1 MDSCDVLIVGG
12 GPAGSSCAW
21 GLRQSGLDTLLID
34 RSTFPR
40 NKLCG
45 GWITPLVFE
54 ALGIDPESYAPGR
67 VLQPITGF
75 RLSCID
81 EPQVD
86 IDYGRTISYGIL
98 RSEFDEYLL
107 RRCGARLREGV
118 PFDSIERT
126 GDGWIV
132 NGDIKAQVVVGAGG
146 HFCPVSRFL
155 GNKSSAPSVVAR
167 EIEFEM
173 PAAQAA
179 SSSIAGELPE
189 LYFCRDLRGYGW
201 CFRKQD
207 VLTVG
212 IGRMDNHGLSQHCDD
227 FLRFLKRSRNVE
239 VPGKGIL
246 GHAYWLF
253 GHSERAILD
262 DSILLIGDA
271 AGLAYPES
279 GEGIRPAIESGL
291 IAAHSIV
298 SAQGD
303 YRASRLELYRELLN
317 DRLRQKRNALE
328 SLGRFIPQSVREI
341 CGRTLLRSHS
351 FCRNVVCDRWFLR
364 VDERPLAL
372 AEKQSALSIQHSANA
387 VSS

>member
-54 ALGIDPESYAPGR
+54 ALDIDPESYAPGR

-75 RLSCID
+75 RLSCI
-81 EPQVD
+81 EGPQVD

-98 RSEFDEYLL
+98 RCEFDEYLL
-107 RRCGARLREGV
+107 RRCGARIREGV

-126 GDGWIV
+126 GEGWIV
-132 NGDIKAQVVVGAGG
+132 NGDLKARLVVGAGG

-155 GNKSSAPSVVAR
+155 GNKASSPSVVAR

-212 IGRMDNHGLSQHCDD
+212 IGRMDNHGLSQHCDE

-253 GHSERAILD
+253 GNLERAILD
-262 DSILLIGDA
+262 NAVLLIGDA

-298 SAQGD
+298 AAQGD
-303 YRASRLELYRELLN
+303 YSAGRLELYRELLN
-317 DRLRQKRNALE
+317 ARLRQKRNTLE
-328 SLGRFIPQSVREI
+328 SLAQFIPQSVREI
-341 CGRTLLRSHS
+341 CGRSLLRSRS
-351 FCRNVVCDRWFLR
+351 FCRNIVCDRWFLR
-364 VDERPLAL
+364 VNERPLAL
-372 AEKQSALSIQHSANA
+372 AEKQSALSSQHSANA
-387 VSS
+387 LSS

>member
-12 GPAGSSCAW
+12 GPAGSSCAR
-21 GLRQSGLDTLLID
+21 GLRESGLDTLLID

-54 ALGIDPESYAPGR
+54 ALGIDPETYAAGR

-75 RLSCID
+75 RLSCME

-86 IDYGRTISYGIL
+86 ISYGRTISYGIL

-107 RRCGARLREGV
+107 RRCGARIREGV
-118 PFDSIERT
+118 RFNSIQRSR
-126 GDGWIV
+126 DGWIA
-132 NGDIKAQVVVGAGG
+132 NGDIKARLVVGAGG

-173 PAAQAA
+173 PIAQAA
-179 SSSIAGELPE
+179 SSGIAGELPE
-189 LYFCRDLRGYGW
+189 LYFCRDMRGYGW

-212 IGRMDNHGLSQHCDD
+212 IGRMDNHGLSQHCDE
-227 FLRFLKRSRNVE
+227 FLSFLKRSRNVE
-239 VPGKGIL
+239 VLGKGIL

-253 GHSERAILD
+253 GHAERAILD
-262 DSILLIGDA
+262 NNILLVGDA

-291 IAAHSIV
+291 IAAHSII
-298 SAQGD
+298 SAHGD
-303 YRASRLELYRELLN
+303 YRAARLETYRELLN
-317 DRLRQKRNALE
+317 ARLGRKQNALE
-328 SLGRFIPQSVREI
+328 SLSRLIPQSVREI
-341 CGRTLLRSHS
+341 CGRTLLRNRS
-351 FCRNVVCDRWFLR
+351 FCRNIVCDRWFLR
-364 VDERPLAL
+364 VDELPLAL
-372 AEKQSALSIQHSANA
+372 ASEVVSPAVATAAL
-387 VSS
+387 

>member
-21 GLRQSGLDTLLID
+21 GLRDSGLDILVID
-34 RSTFPR
+34 RSAFPR

-45 GWITPLVFE
+45 GWITPLVLD
-54 ALGIDPESYAPGR
+54 ALEIDPADYAPGR
-67 VLQPITGF
+67 VLQPISGF
-75 RLSCID
+75 RMSCIE

-86 IDYGRTISYGIL
+86 VSYGRTISYGIL

-107 RRCGARLREGV
+107 RRCEARIREGV
-118 PFDSIERT
+118 PFDSIERAR
-126 GDGWIV
+126 DGWIV
-132 NGDIKAQVVVGAGG
+132 NGEIKARLVVGAGG

-155 GNKSSAPSVVAR
+155 GNRASAPSVVAR

-179 SSSIAGELPE
+179 SCSIAGELPE
-189 LYFCRDLRGYGW
+189 LYFCRDMRGYGW
-201 CFRKQD
+201 VFRKQNI
-207 VLTVG
+207 LTVG
-212 IGRMDNHGLSQHCDD
+212 IGRTENRGLSQQCDEL
-227 FLRFLKRSRNVE
+227 LRFLKRSRDVE

-253 GHSERAILD
+253 GHSERTILD

-291 IAAHSIV
+291 IAAHCIL
-298 SAQGD
+298 AAEGD
-303 YRASRLELYRELLN
+303 YSASRLELYRELLTA
-317 DRLRQKRNALE
+317 RLERKQSGLE
-328 SLGRFIPQSVREI
+328 SLAQHIPQSLREI
-341 CGRTLLRSHS
+341 CARALLKNRS
-351 FCRNVVCDRWFLR
+351 FCRKIVMDRWFLR

-372 AEKQSALSIQHSANA
+372 APETFTEA
-387 VSS
+387 VSTSV

>member
-21 GLRQSGLDTLLID
+21 GLRQSGLDTLVID
-34 RSTFPR
+34 RGTFPR

-45 GWITPLVFE
+45 GWITPLVLE
-54 ALGIDPESYAPGR
+54 ALDIDPGAYSPGR

-86 IDYGRTISYGIL
+86 VSYGRTISYGIL
-98 RSEFDEYLL
+98 RCEFDEYLL
-107 RRCGARLREGV
+107 RRCGARIREGV

-126 GDGWIV
+126 RDGWLV
-132 NGDIKAQVVVGAGG
+132 NSNIKARLVVGAGG

-155 GNKSSAPSVVAR
+155 GNKSSLPSVVAR

-173 PAAQAA
+173 PAEQEAGCT
-179 SSSIAGELPE
+179 IAGELPE

-201 CFRKQD
+201 VFRKEN

-212 IGRMDNHGLSQHCDD
+212 IGRVDNHGLPQHCND
-227 FLRFLKRSRNVE
+227 FLCFLKRSRDVE
-239 VPGKGIL
+239 VPSKGIL
-246 GHAYWLF
+246 GHAYWLY
-253 GHSERAILD
+253 GHSEQRILD

-291 IAAHSIV
+291 IAAYSIMA
-298 SAQGD
+298 AQGD
-303 YRASRLELYRELLN
+303 YSAARLGPYRELL
-317 DRLRQKRNALE
+317 DARLRPKRKAFQ
-328 SLGRFIPQSVREI
+328 SLAQFIPQSVREV
-341 CGRTLLRSHS
+341 CGRTLLRNRS
-351 FCRNVVCDRWFLR
+351 FCRNIVCDRWFLR
-364 VDERPLAL
+364 VNEQPLAF
-372 AEKQSALSIQHSANA
+372 ASEMPSPIVATTA
-387 VSS
+387 

>member
-21 GLRQSGLDTLLID
+21 GLRQSGLDVVVTD

-54 ALGIDPESYAPGR
+54 ELSIDPESYAPGR
-67 VLQPITGF
+67 VLQPIAGF
-75 RLSCID
+75 RLSCME
-81 EPQVD
+81 EPQLD
-86 IDYGRTISYGIL
+86 ISYGRTISYGIL
-98 RSEFDEYLL
+98 RCEFDEYLL
-107 RRCGARLREGV
+107 RRCEARIREGV
-118 PFDSIERT
+118 AFQSIERT
-126 GDGWIV
+126 RDGWLV
-132 NGDIKAQVVVGAGG
+132 NGDIKTRLVVGAGG

-155 GNKSSAPSVVAR
+155 GNKASFPSVVAR

-179 SSSIAGELPE
+179 SCNITGQLPE
-189 LYFCRDLRGYGW
+189 LYFCRDMRGYGW

-212 IGRMDNHGLSQHCDD
+212 LGRMDNHGLSQYCGE
-227 FLRFLKRSRNVE
+227 FLRYLEQSRNVE
-239 VPGKGIL
+239 VPDKGIL

-262 DSILLIGDA
+262 DSILLVGDA

-291 IAAHSIV
+291 IAAHCIAA
-298 SAQGD
+298 AQGD
-303 YRASRLELYRELLN
+303 YSARQLDLYRELL
-317 DRLRQKRNALE
+317 DARLRPKRNVFE
-328 SLGRFIPQSVREI
+328 SVTHFIPQSVREI
-341 CGRTLLRSHS
+341 CGRTLLRSRS

-364 VDERPLAL
+364 VDEQPLVL
-372 AEKQSALSIQHSANA
+372 ASETVSKQLVLSS
-387 VSS
+387 

>member
-1 MDSCDVLIVGG
+1 M
-12 GPAGSSCAW
+12 
-21 GLRQSGLDTLLID
+21 D

-45 GWITPLVFE
+45 GWITPLVFD
-54 ALGIDPESYAPGR
+54 ALDIDPDSYAPGR

-75 RLSCID
+75 RLSCIE

-86 IDYGRTISYGIL
+86 ISYGRTISYGIL
-98 RSEFDEYLL
+98 RCEFDEYLL
-107 RRCGARLREGV
+107 RRCGARIHEGV
-118 PFDSIERT
+118 PFNSIERT
-126 GDGWIV
+126 KDGWLV
-132 NGDIKAQVVVGAGG
+132 NGDINARLVVGAGG

-155 GNKSSAPSVVAR
+155 GNKASSPSVVAR

-173 PAAQAA
+173 SPEQAV
-179 SSSIAGELPE
+179 SCDIAGELPE
-189 LYFCRDLRGYGW
+189 LYFCRDMRGYGW
-201 CFRKQD
+201 CFRKQN

-212 IGRMDNHGLSQHCDD
+212 IGRMDNRGLSQHCDE
-227 FLRFLKRSRNVE
+227 FCRFLQKNRNVE

-262 DSILLIGDA
+262 DSILLVGDA

-291 IAAHSIV
+291 IAAHSILC
-298 SAQGD
+298 AQGD
-303 YRASRLELYRELLN
+303 YSASRLKLYRDLLN
-317 DRLRQKRNALE
+317 SRLSRKHSRLE
-328 SLGRFIPQSVREI
+328 SLARFIPQSVRAV
-341 CGRTLLRSHS
+341 CGRTLLKSQS

-364 VDERPLAL
+364 VDEHPLAF
-372 AEKQSALSIQHSANA
+372 ALETVAPVVATNA
-387 VSS
+387 

>member
-54 ALGIDPESYAPGR
+54 ALDIDSGSYAPG

-75 RLSCID
+75 RLSCIGG
-81 EPQVD
+81 PQVD
-86 IDYGRTISYGIL
+86 IHYGRTISYGIL

-107 RRCGARLREGV
+107 RRCGARIREGV

-132 NGDIKAQVVVGAGG
+132 NGDIKARLVVGAGG

-155 GNKSSAPSVVAR
+155 GNKASSPSVVAR

-179 SSSIAGELPE
+179 NSRIAGELPE

-212 IGRMDNHGLSQHCDD
+212 IGRMDNHGLSQHCDE

-253 GHSERAILD
+253 GHSERTILD
-262 DSILLIGDA
+262 NHILLIGDA

-291 IAAHSIV
+291 IAAHSIL

-303 YRASRLELYRELLN
+303 YSARRLELYRDLLN
-317 DRLRQKRNALE
+317 DRLSRKHSALE
-328 SLGRFIPQSVREI
+328 SLAQFIPQSVRET

-351 FCRNVVCDRWFLR
+351 FCRNIVCDCWFLR
-364 VDERPLAL
+364 VDERPLAF
-372 AEKQSALSIQHSANA
+372 APQI
-387 VSS
+387 VSPAAATIAQ

>member
-21 GLRQSGLDTLLID
+21 GLRKSGLDTLLID
-34 RSTFPR
+34 RSIFPR

-45 GWITPLVFE
+45 GWITPLVLE
-54 ALGIDPESYAPGR
+54 ALEIDPADYAPER
-67 VLQPITGF
+67 ILQLIAGF
-75 RLSCID
+75 RLGCME

-86 IDYGRTISYGIL
+86 ISYGRTISYGIL

-107 RRCGARLREGV
+107 RRCGARIREGV
-118 PFDSIERT
+118 PFTSIERAK
-126 GDGWIV
+126 DGWIV
-132 NGDIKAQVVVGAGG
+132 NGEIRARLVVGAGG

-155 GNKSSAPSVVAR
+155 GNKASAPSVVAR

-173 PAAQAA
+173 SAVQAA
-179 SSSIAGELPE
+179 SCSIAGELPE

-212 IGRMDNHGLSQHCDD
+212 IGRVDNHGLSQHCGE

-262 DSILLIGDA
+262 DSILLVGDA

-279 GEGIRPAIESGL
+279 GEGIRPAVESGL
-291 IAAHSIV
+291 IAAHCILA
-298 SAQGD
+298 AQGN
-303 YRASRLELYRELLN
+303 YSIGRLELYHELLN
-317 DRLRQKRNALE
+317 ARLRPRRNALE
-328 SLGRFIPQSVREI
+328 SLAQFIPQSVRQT
-341 CGRTLLRSHS
+341 CGRALLRSPS

-364 VDERPLAL
+364 RDEPPLTL
-372 AEKQSALSIQHSANA
+372 ASEMASPVVATTA
-387 VSS
+387 

>member
-21 GLRQSGLDTLLID
+21 GLRQSGLDPLLID
-34 RSTFPR
+34 RSAFPR

-45 GWITPLVFE
+45 GWITPLVLE
-54 ALGIDPESYAPGR
+54 ALAIDPKSYAPGR

-107 RRCGARLREGV
+107 RRCGARIREGV

-126 GDGWIV
+126 GEGWIV
-132 NGDIKAQVVVGAGG
+132 NGDIKARLVVGAGG

-155 GNKSSAPSVVAR
+155 GNKASAPSVVAR

-179 SSSIAGELPE
+179 NSRIAGELPE

-212 IGRMDNHGLSQHCDD
+212 IGRIDTRGLSQHCDE
-227 FLRFLKRSRNVE
+227 FLGFLQRSRNVE

-262 DSILLIGDA
+262 DAVLLIGDA

-291 IAAHSIV
+291 IAAHSILA
-298 SAQGD
+298 AQGD
-303 YRASRLELYRELLN
+303 YSASRLELYRELLN
-317 DRLRQKRNALE
+317 ARLRQKRNALE
-328 SLGRFIPQSVREI
+328 SLAQFIPQSVREI
-341 CGRTLLRSHS
+341 CGRSLLRSRS
-351 FCRNVVCDRWFLR
+351 FCRNIVCDRWFLR

-372 AEKQSALSIQHSANA
+372 AEQI
-387 VSS
+387 VSPAAATIAQ

>member
-21 GLRQSGLDTLLID
+21 GLRESGLDTLVID
-34 RSTFPR
+34 RCTFPR

-54 ALGIDPESYAPGR
+54 ALQIDSEFYAAGR

-75 RLSCID
+75 RLSCIA

-86 IDYGRTISYGIL
+86 VRYGHTISYGIL
-98 RSEFDEYLL
+98 RGEFDEYLL
-107 RRCGARLREGV
+107 RRCGARLREGIA
-118 PFDSIERT
+118 FNSIQRT
-126 GDGWIV
+126 KDGWIV
-132 NGDIKAQVVVGAGG
+132 NGDIKARLVVGAGG

-155 GNKSSAPSVVAR
+155 GNKASEPSVVAR

-173 PAAQAA
+173 TATQAA
-179 SSSIAGELPE
+179 GCSIAGELPE
-189 LYFCRDLRGYGW
+189 LYFCRDMRGYGW

-212 IGRMDNHGLSQHCDD
+212 IGRMDNHGLSQHCDE
-227 FLRFLKRSRNVE
+227 FLRFLKHSRNVE

-253 GHSERAILD
+253 GHSQRALLD
-262 DSILLIGDA
+262 DSILLVGDA

-291 IAAHSIV
+291 IAAHSII
-298 SAQGD
+298 SAQGN
-303 YRASRLELYRELLN
+303 YSAARLELYRELLN
-317 DRLRQKRNALE
+317 ARLSHKRNALE
-328 SLGRFIPQSVREI
+328 SLAQFIPQSLREI
-341 CGRTLLRSHS
+341 CGRTLLRSQS
-351 FCRNVVCDRWFLR
+351 FCRNIVCDRWFLR
-364 VDERPLAL
+364 VEERPLAF
-372 AEKQSALSIQHSANA
+372 ASEMVSPTVATTA
-387 VSS
+387 V

>member
-1 MDSCDVLIVGG
+1 MDSCDVLIIGG

-21 GLRQSGLDTLLID
+21 GLRESGLDTLLID

-45 GWITPLVFE
+45 GWITPLVLQ
-54 ALGIDPESYAPGR
+54 ALDVDPAAYAPGR

-75 RLSCID
+75 RLSSIE
-81 EPQVD
+81 EPPVD
-86 IDYGRTISYGIL
+86 LHYGRIISYGIL

-107 RRCGARLREGV
+107 RRCGARLHEGV
-118 PFDSIERT
+118 AFNSMERT
-126 GDGWIV
+126 ADGWLV
-132 NGDIKAQVVVGAGG
+132 NGNIKARLVVGAGG

-155 GNKSSAPSVVAR
+155 GNQASSPSVVAR

-173 PAAQAA
+173 PATQAA
-179 SSSIAGELPE
+179 SCTIAGELPE
-189 LYFCRDLRGYGW
+189 LYFCRDMRGYGW

-212 IGRMDNHGLSQHCDD
+212 IGRMDNHGLSQHCDE
-227 FLRFLKRSRNVE
+227 FLRFLKRSRDVE

-253 GHSERAILD
+253 GHSERALLD
-262 DSILLIGDA
+262 DSVLLIGDA

-291 IAAHSIV
+291 IAAHVIIST
-298 SAQGD
+298 QGD
-303 YRASRLELYRELLN
+303 YSTARLQRYRELLKSRL
-317 DRLRQKRNALE
+317 DRKRSGLEALT
-328 SLGRFIPQSVREI
+328 RFIPQPVREI
-341 CGRTLLRSHS
+341 CGRSLLKNRS
-351 FCRNVVCDRWFLR
+351 FCRNVVMDRWFLR
-364 VDERPLAL
+364 VDEQPLVFTSEIA
-372 AEKQSALSIQHSANA
+372 SPA
-387 VSS
+387 VATAAR

>member
-21 GLRQSGLDTLLID
+21 GLRESGLDVLLID

-45 GWITPLVFE
+45 GWITPLVLE
-54 ALGIDPESYAPGR
+54 ALEIDPDSYAPGR

-75 RLSCID
+75 RMSCIG

-86 IDYGRTISYGIL
+86 VSYGRTISYGIL
-98 RSEFDEYLL
+98 RCEFDEYLL
-107 RRCGARLREGV
+107 RRCGAGMREDV
-118 PFDSIERT
+118 PFGSLERT
-126 GDGWIV
+126 DTGWIV
-132 NGDIKAQVVVGAGG
+132 NGEFKARMVIGAGG

-155 GNKSSAPSVVAR
+155 GNKSSLPSVVAR

-173 PAAQAA
+173 PSAEAA
-179 SSSIAGELPE
+179 SCPIAGELPE
-189 LYFCRDLRGYGW
+189 LFFCRDLRGYGW
-201 CFRKQD
+201 VFRKQD

-212 IGRMDNHGLSQHCDD
+212 IGRTENHGLSQHCND
-227 FLRFLKRSRNVE
+227 FLAFLKQNRNVE

-253 GHSERAILD
+253 GHSERKLLD
-262 DSILLIGDA
+262 DAILLIGDA

-291 IAAHSIV
+291 MAAHTII
-298 SAQGD
+298 SAEGD
-303 YRASRLELYRELLN
+303 YRAGRLESYRELVN
-317 DRLRQKRNALE
+317 ARLGPKTSALD
-328 SLGRFIPQSVREI
+328 SVSRFIPQSLRAL
-341 CGRTLLRSHS
+341 CARALLRNRS
-351 FCRNVVCDRWFLR
+351 FCRNVVMDRWFLR
-364 VDERPLAL
+364 VDEQPLAL
-372 AEKQSALSIQHSANA
+372 QSHALPAPVA
-387 VSS
+387 TTG

>member
-45 GWITPLVFE
+45 GWITPLVLE

-67 VLQPITGF
+67 VRQPITGF

-107 RRCGARLREGV
+107 RRCGARIREGV

-126 GDGWIV
+126 GEGWIV
-132 NGDIKAQVVVGAGG
+132 NGDIKARLVVGAGG

-155 GNKSSAPSVVAR
+155 GNKASSPSVVAR

-173 PAAQAA
+173 PAVQAA
-179 SSSIAGELPE
+179 SSRIAGELPE

-212 IGRMDNHGLSQHCDD
+212 IGRIDNRGLSQHCDE
-227 FLRFLKRSRNVE
+227 FLSFLQRSRNVE

-253 GHSERAILD
+253 GHSERVILNNAV
-262 DSILLIGDA
+262 LLIGDA

-298 SAQGD
+298 AAQGD
-303 YRASRLELYRELLN
+303 YSASRLEFYRELLN
-317 DRLRQKRNALE
+317 ARLRQKRNTLE
-328 SLGRFIPQSVREI
+328 SLARFIPQSVREI

-351 FCRNVVCDRWFLR
+351 FCRNIVCDRWFLR
-364 VDERPLAL
+364 VDERPLAF
-372 AEKQSALSIQHSANA
+372 ASEIMSPAAATSAQ
-387 VSS
+387 

>member
-1 MDSCDVLIVGG
+1 MSAAVRRVP
-12 GPAGSSCAW
+12 PAPGDCGNRASTPCSSTAAPSPATSFAEDGSRRWC
-21 GLRQSGLDTLLID
+21 
-34 RSTFPR
+34 
-40 NKLCG
+40 
-45 GWITPLVFE
+45 FE
-54 ALGIDPESYAPGR
+54 ALDIDAESYAPGR

-126 GDGWIV
+126 GEGWIV
-132 NGDIKAQVVVGAGG
+132 NGDIKRAACGWRRGTLLSGVALPRQQSLRALGRGARNR
-146 HFCPVSRFL
+146 VRDARSASRQF
-155 GNKSSAPSVVAR
+155 
-167 EIEFEM
+167 
-173 PAAQAA
+173 
-179 SSSIAGELPE
+179 SIAGELPE

-212 IGRMDNHGLSQHCDD
+212 IGRMDNHGLSQHCDE

-262 DSILLIGDA
+262 DAILLIGDA

-291 IAAHSIV
+291 IAAHSILA
-298 SAQGD
+298 AQGD
-303 YRASRLELYRELLN
+303 YSASRLELYRQLLN
-317 DRLRQKRNALE
+317 DRLSQ
-328 SLGRFIPQSVREI
+328 
-341 CGRTLLRSHS
+341 
-351 FCRNVVCDRWFLR
+351 
-364 VDERPLAL
+364 
-372 AEKQSALSIQHSANA
+372 
-387 VSS
+387 

>member
-45 GWITPLVFE
+45 GWITPLVLD
-54 ALGIDPESYAPGR
+54 ALDIDPEAYAPGR

-81 EPQVD
+81 QPQVD
-86 IDYGRTISYGIL
+86 IDYRRTISYGIL

-107 RRCGARLREGV
+107 RRCGARVREGV

-126 GDGWIV
+126 ADGWIV
-132 NGDIKAQVVVGAGG
+132 NGDIRARMVVGAGG

-155 GNKSSAPSVVAR
+155 GNQASSPSVVAR
-167 EIEFEM
+167 EIEFQM

-179 SSSIAGELPE
+179 SCTIAGNLPE

-227 FLRFLKRSRNVE
+227 FIRFLKRSRNVE

-246 GHAYWLF
+246 GHAYWLY
-253 GHSERAILD
+253 GHSERAIVD
-262 DSILLIGDA
+262 DAILLIGDA

-291 IAAHSIV
+291 IAAHNIV
-298 SAQGD
+298 AAEGD
-303 YRASRLELYRELLN
+303 YSASRLELYRQLLHT
-317 DRLRQKRNALE
+317 RLRPKRNALE
-328 SLGRFIPQSVREI
+328 SLSHFIPQSVREMS
-341 CGRTLLRSHS
+341 GRTLLRSYS
-351 FCRNVVCDRWFLR
+351 FCRNIVCDRWFLR
-364 VDERPLAL
+364 VDEQPLEL
-372 AEKQSALSIQHSANA
+372 EPSALSTQHSAISN
-387 VSS
+387 

>member
-21 GLRQSGLDTLLID
+21 GLRESGLDTLLID

-45 GWITPLVFE
+45 GWITPLVFD
-54 ALGIDPESYAPGR
+54 ALGIDPADYVSGR
-67 VLQPITGF
+67 ILQPITGF
-75 RLSCID
+75 RLSSIE

-86 IDYGRTISYGIL
+86 ISYGRTISYGIL

-107 RRCGARLREGV
+107 RRSEARIREGV
-118 PFDSIERT
+118 PFDSLERT
-126 GDGWIV
+126 GNGWLV
-132 NGDIKAQVVVGAGG
+132 NGEIKARLVIGAGG

-155 GNKSSAPSVVAR
+155 GNKASLPSVVAR

-173 PAAQAA
+173 SPAQAA
-179 SSSIAGELPE
+179 RCNIAGELPE
-189 LYFCRDLRGYGW
+189 LCFCRDMKGYGW
-201 CFRKQD
+201 CFRKQN

-212 IGRMDNHGLSQHCDD
+212 IGRTENHGLSQQCEQ
-227 FLRFLKRSRNVE
+227 FLGFLQRSRNVE

-253 GHSERAILD
+253 GHSERTILG

-291 IAAHSIV
+291 IAAYSILA
-298 SAQGD
+298 AQGD
-303 YRASRLELYRELLN
+303 YSAGRLELYRELLN
-317 DRLRQKRNALE
+317 ARLQPKQNAFE
-328 SLGRFIPQSVREI
+328 SLARVIPQTCPRD
-341 CGRTLLRSHS
+341 LRSS
-351 FCRNVVCDRWFLR
+351 SAEEPFLLPQYR
-364 VDERPLAL
+364 L
-372 AEKQSALSIQHSANA
+372 
-387 VSS
+387 

>member
-34 RSTFPR
+34 RATFPR

-45 GWITPLVFE
+45 GWITPLVLE
-54 ALGIDPESYAPGR
+54 ALDIDLEDYAPGR
-67 VLQPITGF
+67 VLQPISGF

-86 IDYGRTISYGIL
+86 ISYGRNISYGIL
-98 RSEFDEYLL
+98 RCEFDEYLL
-107 RRCGARLREGV
+107 RRCGARIREGV
-118 PFDSIERT
+118 ALDSIERT
-126 GDGWIV
+126 GDGWLV
-132 NGDIKAQVVVGAGG
+132 NGNIKARVLVGAGG

-155 GNKSSAPSVVAR
+155 GNKSSSPSVVAR

-173 PAAQAA
+173 APPQVATCNV
-179 SSSIAGELPE
+179 AGELPE
-189 LYFCRDLRGYGW
+189 LFFCRDLRGYGW
-201 CFRKQD
+201 VFRKQD

-212 IGRMDNHGLSQHCDD
+212 IGRVDNHGLSQHCHE

-239 VPGKGIL
+239 VPSKGIL
-246 GHAYWLF
+246 GHAYWLL
-253 GHSERAILD
+253 GHSEQTLLD

-291 IAAHSIV
+291 IAAHSIIA
-298 SAQGD
+298 AQGD
-303 YRASRLELYRELLN
+303 YSVARLERYRELLEA
-317 DRLRQKRNALE
+317 RLGPKRNAFE
-328 SLGRFIPQSVREI
+328 SLTQFIPQAVREV
-341 CGRTLLRSHS
+341 CGRVLLRNRS
-351 FCRNVVCDRWFLR
+351 FCRNIVCDRWFLR
-364 VDERPLAL
+364 VDESPLAL
-372 AEKQSALSIQHSANA
+372 
-387 VSS
+387 VSETASPIATTTA

>member
-21 GLRQSGLDTLLID
+21 GLRDSGLDILVID
-34 RSTFPR
+34 RSAFPR

-45 GWITPLVFE
+45 GWITPLVLD
-54 ALGIDPESYAPGR
+54 ALEIDPADYAPGR
-67 VLQPITGF
+67 VLQPISGF
-75 RLSCID
+75 RMSCIE

-86 IDYGRTISYGIL
+86 VSYGRTISYGIL

-107 RRCGARLREGV
+107 RRCEARIREGV
-118 PFDSIERT
+118 PFDSIERAR
-126 GDGWIV
+126 DGWIV
-132 NGDIKAQVVVGAGG
+132 NGEIKARLVVGAGG

-155 GNKSSAPSVVAR
+155 GNRASAPSVVAR

-179 SSSIAGELPE
+179 SCSIAGELPE
-189 LYFCRDLRGYGW
+189 LYFCRDMRGYGW
-201 CFRKQD
+201 VFRKRNI
-207 VLTVG
+207 LTVG
-212 IGRMDNHGLSQHCDD
+212 IGRTENRGLSQQCDE
-227 FLRFLKRSRNVE
+227 FLRFLKRSRDVE

-253 GHSERAILD
+253 GHSERTILD

-291 IAAHSIV
+291 IAAHCIL
-298 SAQGD
+298 AAEGD
-303 YRASRLELYRELLN
+303 YSASRLELYRELLTA
-317 DRLRQKRNALE
+317 RLERKQSGLE
-328 SLGRFIPQSVREI
+328 SLAQHIPQSLREI
-341 CGRTLLRSHS
+341 CARALLKNRS
-351 FCRNVVCDRWFLR
+351 FCRKIVMDRWFLR

-372 AEKQSALSIQHSANA
+372 APETFTEA
-387 VSS
+387 VSTSV

>member
-54 ALGIDPESYAPGR
+54 ALDVDPEAYTHGR
-67 VLQPITGF
+67 ILQPISGF
-75 RLSCID
+75 RLSCIE

-86 IDYGRTISYGIL
+86 ISYGRTISYGIL

-107 RRCGARLREGV
+107 RRCGARIREGV

-126 GDGWIV
+126 RDGWLV
-132 NGDIKAQVVVGAGG
+132 NGEIKARLVVGAGG

-155 GNKSSAPSVVAR
+155 GNKASSPSVVAR

-179 SSSIAGELPE
+179 GCSIVGELPE

-201 CFRKQD
+201 VFRKQD

-212 IGRMDNHGLSQHCDD
+212 IGRVDNHGLSQNCND
-227 FLRFLKRSRNVE
+227 FLSFLKQSRNVE
-239 VPGKGIL
+239 APGKGIL

-291 IAAHSIV
+291 IAAHSIIA
-298 SAQGD
+298 AQGD
-303 YRASRLELYRELLN
+303 YSAGRLELYRELL
-317 DRLRQKRNALE
+317 DSRLRPKRNAFE
-328 SLGRFIPQSVREI
+328 SLAQFIPQSVREI
-341 CGRTLLRSHS
+341 CGRTLLRNRS
-351 FCRNVVCDRWFLR
+351 FCRSVVCDRWFLR
-364 VDERPLAL
+364 VDEQPLTFASEM
-372 AEKQSALSIQHSANA
+372 ASPVVATTA
-387 VSS
+387 